1 MPSKTTLG
9 LILWA
14 HPRSLSTA
22 VEIHFRTRGDFHVV
36 HEPFADSYW
45 YDHEPAKIRSRLL
58 DIDGGP
64 PLFVKEI
71 AHHVPAEIRL
81 DASFLTRF
89 RHLVLV
95 RSPLAA
101 FSSHLR
107 VNTDVKPHEFG
118 YEALYEVFQAAR
130 KATGERPPV
139 LQAEALQSDPEA
151 AMSALCREVGID
163 YRPEAMRWS
172 PEMHPAWRAGSIW
185 QQRAAE
191 SRGFERP
198 SSEAPKPVPQ
208 KWAAIFERHEKAYR
222 RLLREAGVPS

>member
-1 MPSKTTLG
+1 MPSDTTLG

-22 VEIHFRTRGDFHVV
+22 VEIHFRTRGDFRVI
-36 HEPFADSYW
+36 HEPFADAYW

-58 DIDGGP
+58 GIEDGA

-71 AHHVPAEIRL
+71 AHHVPTEIRS
-81 DASFLTRF
+81 DPSFLARF
-89 RHLVLV
+89 QHTLLV

-107 VNTDVKPHEFG
+107 VNADVKPHEFG
-118 YEALYEVFQAAR
+118 YEALYEVFEAVRAG
-130 KATGERPPV
+130 TGRRPPV

-151 AMSALCREVGID
+151 AMSGLCRELGID

-172 PEMHPAWRAGSIW
+172 PEMHSAWRAGSVW

-198 SSEAPKPVPQ
+198 SSEAPDPVPQ
-208 KWAAIFERHEKAYR
+208 KWAAIFDQHEKAYR
-222 RLLREAGVPS
+222 RLLREAGVDS